1 MGHAFT
7 DYKFSVQAGMILD
20 YIGEETIYLENS
32 AGNQTSKT
40 ISPAQ
45 SNSAFFL
52 AKFNVTDLDTLRFT
66 YTIGGAYDGNLG
78 PYTNSN
84 QTTSNSALVAY
95 ERTFF

>member
-1 MGHAFT
+1 VCSS
-7 DYKFSVQAGMILD
+7 DL
-20 YIGEETIYLENS
+20 
-32 AGNQTSKT
+32 
-40 ISPAQ
+40 
-45 SNSAFFL
+45 L